1 MILDDNIGLNLYI
14 VLTTYY
20 MVIILDDKRVTRK
33 LDKVQSEEY

>member
-33 LDKVQSEEY
+33 LDKV